1 MIVSHR
7 FAKSSP
13 LLSSRHDNLHLLD
26 SVCFLSFST
35 LSACGVPQYRI
46 VKGNYHAP
54 HRTGR
59 AHFTHPARQRYFREQ
74 SCICPVPTQLMA
86 QFSVSGTVVPL
97 PRLDI
102 AADPFKWASSLTG
115 HYSGYAFTMSQSDY
129 PASLPPPCLFSLLET
144 CSIAPAGFSQV
155 SDINSLITRHDLRP
169 RPVSVCSPFT
179 HTSLLVSRT

>member
-1 MIVSHR
+1 MWSATISNR
-7 FAKSSP
+7 ERKLSCPSQNRTCAFYASGSSTILPRAKLYLPCSNAAQWRNSP
-13 LLSSRHDNLHLLD
+13 
-26 SVCFLSFST
+26 FLS
-35 LSACGVPQYRI
+35 
-46 VKGNYHAP
+46 
-54 HRTGR
+54 
-59 AHFTHPARQRYFREQ
+59 
-74 SCICPVPTQLMA
+74 
-86 QFSVSGTVVPL
+86 TVVPL

>member
-1 MIVSHR
+1 M
-7 FAKSSP
+7 
-13 LLSSRHDNLHLLD
+13 SSRHDNLHLLD

-46 VKGNYHAP
+46 MGGNYHAP

-74 SCICPVPTQLMA
+74 SCICPVPTRLNGA
-86 QFSVSGTVVPL
+86 ILRFSARLFHRPVLISPLTPSSGL
-97 PRLDI
+97 P
-102 AADPFKWASSLTG
+102 ALTG
-115 HYSGYAFTMSQSDY
+115 HYSGYAFTTSQSDY
-129 PASLPPPCLFSLLET
+129 PASLPPPCLFSLLEA

-155 SDINSLITRHDLRP
+155 SDINSLTTRHDLRP